1 MFSSIIVF
9 FHFIIDNC
17 CTTESFRFHDILF
30 FLPHFSPSNSF
41 LTPDSI
47 DDKTAVKLLSE
58 ARDSGVQL
66 SARSTELLSFDSDNQ
81 GRINFIKE
89 MKNVAYQQLTLI
101 TAMDT
106 LKKDSDDLD
115 ALTMLV
121 VGTDHINV

>member
-1 MFSSIIVF
+1 MFFS
-9 FHFIIDNC
+9 HFIIENY
-17 CTTESFRFHDILF
+17 CTTESFRFHNIVF
-30 FLPHFSPSNSF
+30 FLPHFSPSHSF
-41 LTPDSI
+41 LVADSI